1 MSRRSDAVDD
11 ASAGAGAGSVTAGEA
26 ADDAPRGPGAG
37 PVTGTAAGP
46 ETGSATDDGGAA
58 ALSGTAAAMD
68 DDQEPSAD
76 PSAEVGAGADGA
88 PARSATV
95 GFAVFPTALG
105 ECGIAWGPGGIT
117 GVHLPEESGDVVR
130 AVLASAQEGAF
141 EAAPPREVQDV
152 IDRIAA
158 LLDGRSRDDLT
169 DVRLDLSGLSGFLQ
183 RTYAITRTIA
193 PGHTMTYGQIAERLG
208 SPGLARA
215 VGRAMG
221 ANPCPIIVPCH
232 RVLGADGSIGGF
244 SAHGGALTKRRMLLA
259 EGVPEQDGPALF
271 GADQLFG

>member
-1 MSRRSDAVDD
+1 MGPDFDAVSDD
-11 ASAGAGAGSVTAGEA
+11 PEGAG
-26 ADDAPRGPGAG
+26 
-37 PVTGTAAGP
+37 
-46 ETGSATDDGGAA
+46 DDGVP
-58 ALSGTAAAMD
+58 ALSAA
-68 DDQEPSAD
+68 
-76 PSAEVGAGADGA
+76 
-88 PARSATV
+88 V
-95 GFAVFPTALG
+95 GFAVFPTSLG

-117 GVHLPEESGDVVR
+117 GVHLPEESGDAVR
-130 AVLASAQEGAF
+130 AVLASTQEGAF
-141 EAAPPREVQDV
+141 EEVPPAEVRDV
-152 IDRIAA
+152 IERIVA
-158 LLDGRSRDDLT
+158 LLAGSSQDDLA

-271 GADQLFG
+271 GADQLFH

>member
-1 MSRRSDAVDD
+1 MYDGPGAVPAEPDRG
-11 ASAGAGAGSVTAGEA
+11 AGTGAGAV
-26 ADDAPRGPGAG
+26 
-37 PVTGTAAGP
+37 
-46 ETGSATDDGGAA
+46 
-58 ALSGTAAAMD
+58 MD
-68 DDQEPSAD
+68 DDREPSAD
-76 PSAEVGAGADGA
+76 PSMEADAGDDGA
-88 PARSATV
+88 PARGAAV

-117 GVHLPEESGDVVR
+117 GVHLPEESGDAVR

-141 EAAPPREVQDV
+141 EAAPPAEVREVM
-152 IDRIAA
+152 DRIVA
-158 LLDGRSRDDLT
+158 LLGGRSQDDLS
-169 DVRLDLSGLSGFLQ
+169 DVRLDMSQLSGFLQ
-183 RTYAITRTIA
+183 RAYTITRTIT

-221 ANPCPIIVPCH
+221 ANPFPIIVPCH

-259 EGVPEQDGPALF
+259 EGVPEQEGPALF
-271 GADQLFG
+271 GPDELFG